1 MTTVRKELD
10 ELTISNKRL
19 KELANRPDE
28 SIDYSDIPE
37 LDETF
42 WQNAKVVQPANKERL
57 TVRFDADLVSW
68 FKQQGRGYQTRM
80 NAVLRSYYEA
90 HRNEAK

>member
-19 KELANRPDE
+19 KELANRSEE

-37 LDETF
+37 LDDTF
-42 WQNAKVVQPANKERL
+42 WRNAKVVQPANKERL

>member
-1 MTTVRKELD
+1 MTTVRKTLD
-10 ELTISNKRL
+10 ELTISNERL
-19 KELANRPDE
+19 KELADRPEE
-28 SIDYSDIPE
+28 SIDYSDIPA

-42 WQNAKVVQPANKERL
+42 WRNAKVVPPANKERL
-57 TVRFDADLVSW
+57 TVRFDADLVNW

-90 HRNEAK
+90 HRKEAK

>member
-1 MTTVRKELD
+1 MTTTRKELD

-19 KELANRPDE
+19 KELANRSDE

-37 LDETF
+37 LDENF
-42 WQNAKVVQPANKERL
+42 WQNAKMVPPANKERL

-80 NAVLRSYYEA
+80 NTVLRSYYEA
-90 HRNEAK
+90 HRNELK